1 MSELKVNSIAGTGA
15 SSAAITIDASDGTAT
30 GKFTNIP
37 SRNLIINGDQT
48 ISQRVVATE
57 TTPANGDYCLDRWK
71 AGLAQAGKWKYQQV
85 TESPDEFTKSIVLT
99 STSAYT
105 PTSDDHFFLE
115 QLIEGYNAA
124 HLAYGTAS
132 AKTTT
137 LSFWIKSSIGTGTY
151 GGALSNSAGD
161 RSYVWAVSVTGTGW
175 QRVNVVIPGDTS
187 GTWVKDTGIG
197 LKVRFNLG
205 NAGTWSATAGSWGAG
220 NKTGNSANV
229 HLVATSAATLHI
241 TGVQLE
247 VGDVATEFEFKRF
260 NDDLRACQRYYC
272 KTYAHA
278 TAPGTDTWEDMHG
291 RQSDAGSNSYA
302 GPGVWYYPGGEM
314 RAKPT
319 CVLYSKDGDT
329 GKINIDNSEGP
340 GTMPAVHQG
349 TKAMLAYRN
358 NDSTGSSGAGNNIAF
373 HATATAEL

>member
-1 MSELKVNSIAGTGA
+1 MSELKVNSIKGTGA
-15 SSAAITIDASDGTAT
+15 SSAAITVHASDGTAT
-30 GKFTNIP
+30 GKFTNLP
-37 SRNLIINGDQT
+37 NRNLIINGDQT
-48 ISQRVVATE
+48 FSQRVATTE
-57 TTPANGDYCLDRWK
+57 TTPGNGDYCLDRYK

-105 PTSDDHFFLE
+105 PTSNDHFFLE
-115 QLIEGYNAA
+115 QLIEGSNVA

-151 GGALSNSAGD
+151 GGAISNSAGD

-187 GTWVKDTGIG
+187 GTWVKDNGIG

-220 NKTGNSANV
+220 NKTGNSAHV
-229 HLVATSAATLHI
+229 HLVATNAATLHI

-247 VGDVATEFEFKRF
+247 VGDTATDFEHRSYS
-260 NDDLRACQRYYC
+260 DELSRCQRYYYELLG
-272 KTYAHA
+272 THA
-278 TAPGTDTWEDMHG
+278 YEHVGIGYTWSSTSGCTTIYHP
-291 RQSDAGSNSYA
+291 QH
-302 GPGVWYYPGGEM
+302 M
-314 RAKPT
+314 RAAPT
-319 CVLYSKDGDT
+319 GTVTGNLQIHDGGDIATSGESVLNTSPSIARVDF
-329 GKINIDNSEGP
+329 
-340 GTMPAVHQG
+340 
-349 TKAMLAYRN
+349 
-358 NDSTGSSGAGNNIAF
+358 TGSGFTVGRGCQFRAHNDLNAKITMS
-373 HATATAEL
+373 AEL